1 MADFLDEK
9 IQEMEAR
16 LRDLRPL
23 VDEYKRL
30 EKALA
35 ALRGTATRPQA
46 ESTRRTR
53 RRTTGGRRGPRRPR
67 GSRTQEAL
75 ELISQNP
82 GIKVRELADRMQITP
97 NYVYQLLPKLESEG
111 KVERRDGGIYIKEQP
126 VSAFGSVAESTVGH
140 PTA

>member
-9 IQEMEAR
+9 IKEMEAR
-16 LRDLRPL
+16 LRELRPL

-35 ALRGTATRPQA
+35 ALRGTAARPQV

-126 VSAFGSVAESTVGH
+126 VSAFGSVGESTVGH